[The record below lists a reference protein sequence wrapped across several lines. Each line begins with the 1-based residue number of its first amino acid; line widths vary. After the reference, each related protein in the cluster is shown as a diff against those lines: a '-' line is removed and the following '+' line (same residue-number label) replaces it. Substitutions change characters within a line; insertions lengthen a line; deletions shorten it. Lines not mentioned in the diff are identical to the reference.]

1 MERRMSTVSLTP
13 VQVKL
18 LNDFMNTVQSREIN
32 ADTKVLTLGLS
43 YDVVNGYSVTFT
55 EVPKAEYVKP
65 VVTPPEK

>member
-1 MERRMSTVSLTP
+1 MSTVSLTS

-43 YDVVNGYSVTFT
+43 YDVANGYSVTFA
-55 EVPKAEYVKP
+55 EVPKAEYVEP
-65 VVTPPEK
+65 TVPAPEEGSV